1 MTSTHL
7 WNTLNNQRSLYQQTA
22 TLMRKYYQEFGA
34 EALSN
39 VFNLTV
45 KDEQKALWRADKVT
59 DYNLIKGQ
67 TYVK

>member
-22 TLMRKYYQEFGA
+22 TLMREYYKEFGA

-45 KDEQKALWRADKVT
+45 KNEPQALWRADKVT
-59 DYNLIKGQ
+59 DYDLVERE